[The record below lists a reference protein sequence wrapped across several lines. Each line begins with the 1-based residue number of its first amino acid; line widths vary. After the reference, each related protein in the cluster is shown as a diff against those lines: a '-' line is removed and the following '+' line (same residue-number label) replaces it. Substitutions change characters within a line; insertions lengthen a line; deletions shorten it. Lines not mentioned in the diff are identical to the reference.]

1 MERNKTTLE
10 ATSPT
15 ASSTWEPAVRSALAR
30 VGRLALD
37 PLTLSSDAD
46 LLDAGLTSQAAAEV
60 VFSIEDE
67 FGFEL
72 DDAMITRHNLA
83 TIGRMAAMFATAAA
97 RA

>member
-1 MERNKTTLE
+1 MERNETTLE
-10 ATSPT
+10 ASSR
-15 ASSTWEPAVRSALAR
+15 AAASTWEPAVRSALAR

-37 PLTLSSDAD
+37 AHTLSIDAD

-72 DDAMITRHNLA
+72 DDSMITRSNLA

-97 RA
+97 RV